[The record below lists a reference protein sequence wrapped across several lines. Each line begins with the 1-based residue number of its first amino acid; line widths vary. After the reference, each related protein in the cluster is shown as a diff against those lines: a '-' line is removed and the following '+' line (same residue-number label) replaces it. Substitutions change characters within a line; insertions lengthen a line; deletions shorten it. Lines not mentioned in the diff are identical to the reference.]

1 LLKKSRDRKSNRF
14 VASNNWH
21 EPVPTSAM
29 RQTVDQHMSE
39 QPPNRDVDPSDAE
52 LVSRITSR
60 DEAAMAAVY
69 ARYGSAVFSLAHRV
83 LTDRGLAEDITQE
96 VFLQLWNNAE
106 QFDADRGKLRTFLL
120 TRTHGRCVDV
130 IRSRNAR
137 AAREDRVSDD
147 RSASVPDPL
156 DAELTA
162 LTEAELVREAIDN
175 LPPEERTVLHLAY
188 FGANTYREVAR
199 ILELPE
205 GTVKTRM
212 RSALKRLRVDL
223 HDHFFGSAGETTMT
237 AMTASTDPTRN
248 TSKQA
253 QAQS

>member
-1 LLKKSRDRKSNRF
+1 
-14 VASNNWH
+14 
-21 EPVPTSAM
+21 
-29 RQTVDQHMSE
+29 MSE
-39 QPPNRDVDPSDAE
+39 QPPIEPKIEPTISTDVTDAE
-52 LVSRITSR
+52 LVARLKSR
-60 DEAAMAAVY
+60 DEAAMAVIY
-69 ARYGSAVFSLAHRV
+69 SRYGSPVFALAHRV
-83 LTDRGLAEDITQE
+83 LGDRGLAEDITQE
-96 VFLQLWNNAE
+96 VFLQLWNNAD

-137 AAREDRVSDD
+137 SAREDRMADD
-147 RSASVPDPL
+147 RSAPVADPL
-156 DAELTA
+156 DAQLTA

-175 LPPEERTVLHLAY
+175 LPAEERTVLHLAY

-199 ILELPE
+199 ILDLPE

-223 HDHFFGSAGETTMT
+223 HDHFFGSPETQTKT
-237 AMTASTDPTRN
+237 SPTDSMN
-248 TSKQA
+248 QA